1 MQAASVTIGE
11 LMSVLGENGVFRMVG
26 GGVAAL
32 QRQVAQRTVQRVG
45 VALTGHGEHL
55 VRDRLQMI
63 GRSEGGYL
71 ESVPSDLRRERLA
84 TLLTAGFPGLVIT
97 SGQRPATELSELCE
111 AADSALIVTGLD
123 SVEATLRIEAAL
135 THFLAPRETRHAVMT
150 DVYGVGVL
158 LIGKSGIGKS
168 EVGLELV
175 AHGHRLVA
183 DDLVLLQQ
191 EDAHTVVAHSPELTR
206 HHMEIR
212 GLGIINIKD
221 LFGAAAVRDR
231 KRVELV
237 VELVEWDAD
246 AAYERLGL
254 ETRHIE
260 LAGVRVQHVRLPV
273 RPGRS
278 LTLIIE
284 VAARN
289 RLLQAQGTHS
299 AQAFAERVGAHI
311 REHAKSTRGGASE

>member
-1 MQAASVTIGE
+1 MNAVSIGE
-11 LMSVLGENGVFRMVG
+11 LMGHLGAGGAFRLVAG
-26 GGVAAL
+26 GTAAL
-32 QRQVAQRTVQRVG
+32 GRVVGQPTVQRVG
-45 VALTGHGEHL
+45 VALTGYTEHL
-55 VRDRLQMI
+55 VHDRLQMI
-63 GRSEGGYL
+63 GRSEGSYL
-71 ESVPSDLRRERLA
+71 DDAPDALCRERLA
-84 TLLTAGFPGLVIT
+84 ALLAVEFPGLVMT
-97 SGQRPATELSELCE
+97 AGLAPPPALVELCD
-111 AADSALIVTGLD
+111 AAGVALIVTDLE
-123 SVEATLRIEAAL
+123 STEATEHLQAAL
-135 THFLAPRETRHAVMT
+135 ARWLAPRETRHAVLV

-183 DDLVLLQQ
+183 DDLVILQQ
-191 EDAHTVVAHSPELTR
+191 HSPQTVVGYSPELTR

-212 GLGIINIKD
+212 GLGIINVKD

-237 VELVEWDAD
+237 VELVEWAAD
-246 AAYERLGL
+246 GDYERLGL
-254 ETRHIE
+254 ETRHMA
-260 LAGVRVQHVRLPV
+260 LAEVPVQHVRLPV

-299 AQAFAERVGAHI
+299 ARAFAARLGAHI
-311 REHAKSTRGGASE
+311 ADNAPRGPRSADSE